1 MKKLLIALLLAATAL
16 ATSAQTIRI
25 KGSNTF
31 GEELAPRLIAEYGKL
46 HPDVLVDLEAK
57 GSGSGILALFDR
69 TCDIAA
75 SSRTMTEDEMRMARS
90 RGIVLRNHTIG
101 YYGVAVVVHPAHPVK
116 NLTHAQVRDIF
127 TGVVRN
133 WKEVGGPDL
142 AIQVH
147 IRDPISGTYL
157 GFQELAM
164 ERKPYAGGSGPA
176 HQLSRSRQGGD
187 GPARRHRLCG
197 HDPGRAQRRQGPHH
211 QRRGPDGG
219 QRGRPAISLCPA
231 DAFLHGQEAQPRH
244 QGIHSLRAVGPGP
257 DCFWKIWASCAAAGL
272 RLPTYS
278 DTQ

>member
-46 HPDVLVDLEAK
+46 HPDVLLDLEAK

-164 ERKPYAGGSGPA
+164 ERKPYLAEAAPHTSYHDLARAVTAQPGAIGYVGMTLAAHNGVKALTINGVAPTAANVADQLYPYARQMRFYTDKKLSPA
-176 HQLSRSRQGGD
+176 TKEFIAYVRSVPGQLLLEDLGFV
-187 GPARRHRLCG
+187 
-197 HDPGRAQRRQGPHH
+197 
-211 QRRGPDGG
+211 RRG
-219 QRGRPAISLCPA
+219 
-231 DAFLHGQEAQPRH
+231 
-244 QGIHSLRAVGPGP
+244 
-257 DCFWKIWASCAAAGL
+257 GL
-272 RLPTYS
+272 RLPTNS